1 MAWFSFDWIGAMIM
15 AYLIGAIPSAYV
27 AGRLVKGKDI
37 REEGD
42 RNPGAGNTYRTIGPK
57 AGLAVGAVDIG
68 KGAVAVLL
76 AGALTNSTGAQMAAG
91 VVAITGHNWPIF
103 LRLKGGRGAAS
114 ALGVFIA
121 LVPIP
126 AIPISLVSLALLP
139 VVRSATIVI
148 GLIMIFTPFVALLLL
163 IGVSYSGV
171 SYSIVAYCICLPV
184 MVGMR
189 HYATSRNLERPEEEQ
204 AGDKALP
211 QG

>member
-1 MAWFSFDWIGAMIM
+1 MAWFSFDWIGAMVM

-57 AGLAVGAVDIG
+57 AGMVVGAIDIG
-68 KGAVAVLL
+68 KGAIAVLV
-76 AGALTNSTGAQMAAG
+76 ARALTDGTGAQMMAG
-91 VVAITGHNWPIF
+91 VVAIIGHNWPIF
-103 LRLKGGRGAAS
+103 LKLRGGRGAAS

-121 LVPIP
+121 LVPMP

-139 VVRSATIVI
+139 IVRSATIVI
-148 GLIMIFTPFVALLLL
+148 GLIMIVTPFVALL
-163 IGVSYSGV
+163 IGVSYS
-171 SYSIVAYCICLPV
+171 IVVYCVGLPV

-189 HYATSRNLERPEEEQ
+189 HYATSRNLQRPEEEQ
-204 AGDKALP
+204 AGDRALP

>member
-1 MAWFSFDWIGAMIM
+1 MAWFSFDWIGAMVM

-57 AGLAVGAVDIG
+57 AGMVVGAIDIG
-68 KGAVAVLL
+68 KGAIAVLV
-76 AGALTNSTGAQMAAG
+76 ARALTDGTGAQMMAG
-91 VVAITGHNWPIF
+91 VVAIIGHNWPIF
-103 LRLKGGRGAAS
+103 LKLRGGRGAAS

-121 LVPIP
+121 LVPMP

-148 GLIMIFTPFVALLLL
+148 GLIMIVTPFVALL
-163 IGVSYSGV
+163 IGVSYS
-171 SYSIVAYCICLPV
+171 IVVYCVGLPV

-189 HYATSRNLERPEEEQ
+189 HYATSRNLQRPEEEQ
-204 AGDKALP
+204 AGDRALP

>member
-1 MAWFSFDWIGAMIM
+1 MAWFSFDWIGAMVM

-57 AGLAVGAVDIG
+57 AGMVVGAIDIG
-68 KGAVAVLL
+68 KGAIAVLV
-76 AGALTNSTGAQMAAG
+76 ARALTDGTGAQMMAG
-91 VVAITGHNWPIF
+91 VVAIIGHNWPIF
-103 LRLKGGRGAAS
+103 LKLRGGRGAAS

-121 LVPIP
+121 LVPMP

-148 GLIMIFTPFVALLLL
+148 GLIMIVTPFVALL
-163 IGVSYSGV
+163 IGVSYS
-171 SYSIVAYCICLPV
+171 IVVYCIGLPV

-189 HYATSRNLERPEEEQ
+189 HYATSRNLQRPEEEQ
-204 AGDKALP
+204 AGDRALP